1 MPAEARG
8 KCLALLL
15 LLIPA
20 IAVHGTPSVPSFGT
34 STASTASSCN
44 LDPEINLSSGL
55 NSLCN
60 SSYPNLA
67 HIGEDIF
74 NPPAETSTRHA
85 LPTRV
90 RSLPGVPAGI
100 FMVLV
105 GFLCV
110 SFVNDRRI
118 WLASLAGLLWL
129 GQTGLAAIPQ
139 AASHII
145 AKRNAAYHCPDDRL
159 AAGRADRNGRLRSE
173 IEGTQYIALLRH
185 LAGIPATVI
194 AKEPQTTVAISTLAS
209 QKLSVFLRTTKS
221 YLKTLGD
228 IAVSAHPAQTSE
240 CTIAG
245 AASNITDLTVRSAC
259 AAECSVRFSP
269 GFVFSN
275 LARGPPQFD

>member
-20 IAVHGTPSVPSFGT
+20 IAVHGTPSAPIFST
-34 STASTASSCN
+34 SAASTASSCS

-55 NSLCN
+55 NSLCS

-67 HIGEDIF
+67 HIGKEIF
-74 NPPAETSTRHA
+74 NPPTEASTRSA
-85 LPTRV
+85 LPARV

-145 AKRNAAYHCPDDRL
+145 KRNAAQNCPGNEL

-173 IEGTQYIALLRH
+173 FEGTQYIALLRH
-185 LAGIPATVI
+185 LAGIPVTVI
-194 AKEPQTTVAISTLAS
+194 AKEPQATVAISTLAS

-240 CTIAG
+240 CAIAG
-245 AASNITDLTVRSAC
+245 AASIMTNLTIRSAC
-259 AAECSVRFSP
+259 AAEYSVRFSP
-269 GFVFSN
+269 AFVFSN

>member
-8 KCLALLL
+8 KCLAFLL

-20 IAVHGTPSVPSFGT
+20 IAVHGTPSAPIFST
-34 STASTASSCN
+34 SAASTASSCS

-55 NSLCN
+55 NSLCS

-67 HIGEDIF
+67 HIGEEIF
-74 NPPAETSTRHA
+74 NPPTEASTRSA
-85 LPTRV
+85 LPARV

-145 AKRNAAYHCPDDRL
+145 KRNAAQNCPDNGL

-173 IEGTQYIALLRH
+173 VEGTQYIALLRH
-185 LAGIPATVI
+185 LAGIPAL
-194 AKEPQTTVAISTLAS
+194 ISSSIPTS
-209 QKLSVFLRTTKS
+209 LSSLRTMQR
-221 YLKTLGD
+221 YLETPGN
-228 IAVSAHPAQTSE
+228 IAVSAHSAQTSE
-240 CTIAG
+240 YAIAR

-259 AAECSVRFSP
+259 AAEYSVRFSP
-269 GFVFSN
+269 AFVFSN